1 MSNMSGQTPSPAGA
15 GPLADIRVL
24 ELGTLIAG
32 PFAGRMF
39 ADFGA
44 EVVKVEQPERGDPLR
59 TWGMGW
65 NGTDSL
71 WHLIQSRGKR
81 SVAADLHD
89 PDDQAFVRQLAVES
103 DVLIENFRPG
113 RLETWNLDPQDL
125 MAANPRLI
133 VVRISGYGQT
143 GPLRDQPSFGTIAE
157 AAGGLRY
164 ITGEPDRQ
172 PARVGLSLGDSIA
185 SLHALVG
192 ALIALHE
199 RHASGRGQIVDVA
212 LTESLFAM
220 LEGILPEYAYFGA
233 VRERTGNIAHNSAPT
248 NVYGCADGALVCI
261 AANTTSVFRSL
272 ARTIGRDDYAADATL
287 ATNEGRV
294 ARARE
299 LDEVIGAWTRS
310 RTATEVV
317 RILREQEVP
326 VSRINSIAD
335 IATDPQFVARD
346 MIVRVA
352 DDRLERP
359 LLVPGV
365 VPKLSRTPGR
375 VPALAEELGAS
386 TDAVRRRVASQE
398 PRPPEGWPARHGARS
413 PVGTVQTLRGAISPD
428 VLGAMLIHEHIFVR
442 NPELEVNY
450 PDGEWDP
457 GAAVETAFGGWSSST
472 SSEFVRSSI
481 SPFPASAA
489 TSDCWREVAERAPIN
504 LVASTGW
511 YTPNVLPTFF
521 QFHGPGRTDRWPRPA
536 RRPVR
541 ARHHARESPA
551 PRCGPAC

>member
-1 MSNMSGQTPSPAGA
+1 MSNISGHVPSPGGA

-32 PFAGRMF
+32 PFAGRML

-44 EVVKVEQPERGDPLR
+44 EVIKVEQPERGDPLR
-59 TWGMGW
+59 TWGMSW
-65 NGTDSL
+65 NGTSSL

-89 PDDQAFVRQLAVES
+89 PSAQAFVRQLAMES
-103 DVLIENFRPG
+103 DILVENFRPG
-113 RLETWNLDPQDL
+113 RLEKWNLDPEEL

-143 GPLRDQPSFGTIAE
+143 GPMRDQPSFGTIAE

-164 ITGEPDRQ
+164 ITGEPDRP

-185 SLHALVG
+185 SLHAVVG

-199 RHASGRGQIVDVA
+199 RGASGRGQIVDVA

-220 LEGILPEYAYFGA
+220 LEGILPEFAYLGA

-248 NVYGCADGALVCI
+248 NVYACSDGALVCI
-261 AANTTSVFRSL
+261 AANTTSLYRTL
-272 ARTIGRDDYAADATL
+272 LRTIGRDDYADDAIL

-294 ARARE
+294 ARAPE
-299 LDEVIGAWTRS
+299 LDEVIGSWTRS
-310 RTATEVV
+310 RTAAEVV
-317 RILREQEVP
+317 QTLRKEEVP

-335 IATDPQFVARD
+335 IVADPQFVERD
-346 MIVRVA
+346 MIVRVE

-386 TDAVRRRVASQE
+386 TEAVRQHVESERSAPSGVL
-398 PRPPEGWPARHGARS
+398 AR
-413 PVGTVQTLRGAISPD
+413 
-428 VLGAMLIHEHIFVR
+428 E
-442 NPELEVNY
+442 
-450 PDGEWDP
+450 
-457 GAAVETAFGGWSSST
+457 
-472 SSEFVRSSI
+472 
-481 SPFPASAA
+481 
-489 TSDCWREVAERAPIN
+489 
-504 LVASTGW
+504 
-511 YTPNVLPTFF
+511 
-521 QFHGPGRTDRWPRPA
+521 A
-536 RRPVR
+536 RR
-541 ARHHARESPA
+541 
-551 PRCGPAC
+551 

>member
-1 MSNMSGQTPSPAGA
+1 MSIIPGRMPSSSGA

-44 EVVKVEQPERGDPLR
+44 EVIKVEHPERGDPLR

-65 NGTDSL
+65 NGSASL

-89 PDDQAFVRQLAVES
+89 PDDQAFVRQLAIES
-103 DVLIENFRPG
+103 DILIENFRPG
-113 RLETWNLDPQDL
+113 RLEKWNLDPQDL
-125 MAANPRLI
+125 IAANPRLI

-143 GPLRDQPSFGTIAE
+143 GPMRDQPSFGTIAE

-164 ITGEPDRQ
+164 ITGEPDRP

-185 SLHALVG
+185 SLHAVVG

-199 RHASGRGQIVDVA
+199 RQASGRGQIVDVA

-220 LEGILPEYAYFGA
+220 LEGILPEFAYLGA
-233 VRERTGNIAHNSAPT
+233 TRERTGNIAHNSAPT
-248 NVYGCADGALVCI
+248 NVYACADGALVCI
-261 AANTTSVFRSL
+261 AANTTTLFRTL
-272 ARTIGRDDYAADATL
+272 LRTIGRVDYADDAIL

-310 RTATEVV
+310 RTAAEVV
-317 RILREQEVP
+317 HVLREQAVP
-326 VSRINSIAD
+326 VSPINSIGD
-335 IATDPQFVARD
+335 IVTDPQFIERD
-346 MIVRVA
+346 MIVPVE
-352 DDRLERP
+352 DERLERP

-375 VPALAEELGAS
+375 VPVLAEELGAS
-386 TDAVRRRVASQE
+386 TDAVRRS
-398 PRPPEGWPARHGARS
+398 
-413 PVGTVQTLRGAISPD
+413 
-428 VLGAMLIHEHIFVR
+428 
-442 NPELEVNY
+442 
-450 PDGEWDP
+450 
-457 GAAVETAFGGWSSST
+457 VE
-472 SSEFVRSSI
+472 
-481 SPFPASAA
+481 
-489 TSDCWREVAERAPIN
+489 
-504 LVASTGW
+504 
-511 YTPNVLPTFF
+511 
-521 QFHGPGRTDRWPRPA
+521 A
-536 RRPVR
+536 RRSAPP
-541 ARHHARESPA
+541 AGTAREA
-551 PRCGPAC
+551 RR

>member
-1 MSNMSGQTPSPAGA
+1 MSNNAGQWPSPAAA
-15 GPLADIRVL
+15 GPLSDLRVL

-44 EVVKVEQPERGDPLR
+44 EVIKVEQPVRGDPLR
-59 TWGMGW
+59 TWGMSW

-89 PDDQAFVRQLAVES
+89 PDDQAFVRQLAIES
-103 DVLIENFRPG
+103 DILIENFRPG
-113 RLETWNLDPQDL
+113 RLEKWNLDPNEL

-143 GPLRDQPSFGTIAE
+143 GPMRDQPSFGTIAE

-164 ITGEPDRQ
+164 ITGEPDRP

-185 SLHALVG
+185 SLHAVAG

-199 RHASGRGQIVDVA
+199 RHASGRGQVVDVA

-220 LEGILPEYAYFGA
+220 LEGIVPEFGYLGA

-248 NVYGCADGALVCI
+248 NVYACADGALVCI
-261 AANTTSVFRSL
+261 AANTTSLFRRL
-272 ARTIGRDDYAADATL
+272 LRTIGRDDYADDPIL

-299 LDEVIGAWTRS
+299 LDEVIGSWTRS
-310 RTATEVV
+310 RPAEEVV
-317 RILREQEVP
+317 QRLREHQVP
-326 VSRINSIAD
+326 VSRINSVAD
-335 IATDPQFVARD
+335 IVADAQFVERD
-346 MIVRVA
+346 MIVQVE

-375 VPALAEELGAS
+375 VPALAEQLGAS
-386 TDAVRRRVASQE
+386 TDAVRRRVGSQE
-398 PRPPEGWPARHGARS
+398 AAQSRALAPEG
-413 PVGTVQTLRGAISPD
+413 
-428 VLGAMLIHEHIFVR
+428 
-442 NPELEVNY
+442 
-450 PDGEWDP
+450 
-457 GAAVETAFGGWSSST
+457 
-472 SSEFVRSSI
+472 
-481 SPFPASAA
+481 
-489 TSDCWREVAERAPIN
+489 
-504 LVASTGW
+504 
-511 YTPNVLPTFF
+511 
-521 QFHGPGRTDRWPRPA
+521 
-536 RRPVR
+536 RR
-541 ARHHARESPA
+541 
-551 PRCGPAC
+551 